1 MIRILLA
8 AVTSLALFSPS
19 VRAGDADGGYGGA
32 FYQVPL
38 GARPTAMG
46 GAYRA
51 VSNDGA
57 APLFNP
63 AGLALLSRP
72 LIASS
77 YRAMQL
83 DRQLGYVTFM
93 FPVQGQTAIG
103 GHWLYAGSGSVRER
117 DADGFDLGRDFSL
130 NHHQF
135 SVVFAKR
142 FERYLAVG
150 ANLSYLYARFPEVPA
165 TGVGFDFGGL
175 LFVDELFDREKR
187 ARLPVKDIRLAL
199 TVKHIGKEY
208 LWNSEAYNGKY
219 FGNAIGYEQTDKVP
233 IEFALGASARL
244 FQRKLLVA
252 ADLVKNEK
260 QDPIVFL
267 GSEFFLRPEFALRA
281 GYYQSR
287 FTAGTGYVFSL
298 GKVTMAIDYAFS
310 TDRVD
315 EGSEHIFSF
324 DFLL

>member
-1 MIRILLA
+1 MVRFLATMGALLA
-8 AVTSLALFSPS
+8 LITPALS
-19 VRAGDADGGYGGA
+19 AGDGDGGYGGA

-51 VSNDGA
+51 ISNDGA

-63 AGLALLSRP
+63 AGLSLLDRT
-72 LIASS
+72 LVASS

-83 DRQLGYVTFM
+83 DRQLGYLTFM

-103 GHWLYAGSGSVRER
+103 GHWLYAGSGKVRER
-117 DADGFDLGRDFSL
+117 DSDGFDLGRDFSL

-142 FERYLAVG
+142 FEKYLAVG
-150 ANLSYLYARFPEVPA
+150 ANLSYLYAKFPEVVA

-175 LFVDELFDREKR
+175 LFVDELIDREKR
-187 ARLPVKDIRLAL
+187 DDMPVKDIRLAL
-199 TVKHIGKEY
+199 TIKHIGKEFA
-208 LWNSEAYNGKY
+208 WNSEKYNARYSGD
-219 FGNAIGYEQTDKVP
+219 AIGYEQTDKVP
-233 IEFALGASARL
+233 VEFALGSSAR
-244 FQRKLLVA
+244 FFARKLLLA
-252 ADLVKNEK
+252 ADVSMNEK
-260 QDPIVFL
+260 QGPIAYA
-267 GSEFFLRPEFALRA
+267 GAEFFLRPEFALRA
-281 GYYQSR
+281 GYYQKR
-287 FTAGTGYVFSL
+287 FTAGTGYVFTFGS
-298 GKVTMAIDYAFS
+298 VTMAVDYAFS